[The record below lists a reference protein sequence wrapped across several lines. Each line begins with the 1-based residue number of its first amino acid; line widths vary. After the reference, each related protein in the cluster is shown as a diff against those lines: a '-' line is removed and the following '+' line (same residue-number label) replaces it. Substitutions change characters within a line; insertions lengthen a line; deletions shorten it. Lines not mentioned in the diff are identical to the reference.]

1 MMLFL
6 ISKELMLMGDKFWIS
21 VDLPIKLSR
30 RKGGLRRKKYFLKWT
45 LRAYDH
51 VKWDFWTIL

>member
-1 MMLFL
+1 MLLFL

-30 RKGGLRRKKYFLKWT
+30 RKGGLRRKKCLLKWT